1 MSIDDQAARL
11 TFAMERAKIGSAA
24 ELYRSLDG
32 REKRPALSTLRAYAN
47 GGRRAP
53 LDVAIRIGR
62 TLKVSGQ
69 WLFDGSGTIDDPN
82 PLPRSR
88 LLLPRSRTP
97 AFFEV
102 PLVSWVS
109 AGDLVDPGH
118 IANETEALIPVSGLG
133 AGDYFALKVKGD
145 SMDLLSPEGSTII
158 VDRSRRTLRNDYPY
172 VVINGSET
180 TYKLWNSE
188 LHALQ
193 PWSSNKMHRPIPVR
207 DNRFHVIGQ
216 VRRTMLDFG

>member
-1 MSIDDQAARL
+1 
-11 TFAMERAKIGSAA
+11 
-24 ELYRSLDG
+24 
-32 REKRPALSTLRAYAN
+32 
-47 GGRRAP
+47 
-53 LDVAIRIGR
+53 
-62 TLKVSGQ
+62 
-69 WLFDGSGTIDDPN
+69 
-82 PLPRSR
+82 
-88 LLLPRSRTP
+88 
-97 AFFEV
+97 
-102 PLVSWVS
+102 
-109 AGDLVDPGH
+109 
-118 IANETEALIPVSGLG
+118 
-133 AGDYFALKVKGD
+133 
-145 SMDLLSPEGSTII
+145 MDLLSPEGSTII